1 MPVAALMDMAGY
13 PDLLKGGVDAGRKWL
28 QDYMVCYH
36 QACDAWSPDWDVRGA
51 AEDVA
56 LLYTVGRNL
65 AFSQNWPQWKPGS
78 EFAATRAKSAAVRGG
93 Q

>member
-1 MPVAALMDMAGY
+1 MA
-13 PDLLKGGVDAGRKWL
+13 
-28 QDYMVCYH
+28 CYH

-56 LLYTVGRNL
+56 LLYTVGRSL
-65 AFSQNWPQWKPGS
+65 AFSQNWPQWKAGS
-78 EFAATRAKSAAVRGG
+78 EFAAIRAKSAAVRGG